1 VVYGMPGGGAMSAQE
16 MLAQLD
22 RQRLA
27 RLAPVLVEGESPV
40 AMVPA
45 QSVRLAERRGRGGG
59 EGVLHLTTARLVFV
73 DDQSGPAFHIPLPL
87 VTGVTTNRIAVPK
100 MRALK
105 VSYDGLTDT
114 FWTGK
119 RFADLMRNAIHLN
132 R

>member
-1 VVYGMPGGGAMSAQE
+1 MPGGGAMSAQE

-45 QSVRLAERRGRGGG
+45 QSVRIAEMRGRGGG

-73 DDQSGPAFHIPLPL
+73 DDRSGPAFQIPMQQ
-87 VTGVTTNRIAVPK
+87 VTAVGTKRIIAPG
-100 MRALK
+100 MRALN
-105 VSYDGLTDT
+105 VTYDGRTET
-114 FWTGK
+114 FWTGR
-119 RFADLMRNAIHLN
+119 RFAALMENAIALS

>member
-1 VVYGMPGGGAMSAQE
+1 MDLRGQ
-16 MLAQLD
+16 LADLD

-27 RLAPVLVEGESPV
+27 RLAPVLVDGESPV

-45 QSVRLAERRGRGGG
+45 QCVQRAEMRGRGGG

-73 DDQSGPAFHIPLPL
+73 DDRSGPAFHIPLEQ
-87 VTGVTTNRIAVPK
+87 VTRVSTNRIVAPA

-105 VSYDGLTDT
+105 VSYGDGYAET

-119 RFADLMRNAIHLN
+119 RFAALMESAIHLN
-132 R
+132 RR